1 MGYLGQ
7 DGILE
12 GTEYDK
18 YNFRINTTSSLLK
31 DRLKISTNVA
41 GYSGVKNDL
50 VDGTGNT
57 LYRIVAMSPMV
68 NAKME
73 GYGWT
78 DWFYDDAVREAGGFN
93 KTKTGNFSGNINLQL
108 SLLKNLRLEGAVNYD
123 RTTETGQIY
132 APNVD
137 LYKVFTGADGTQ
149 TIGKS
154 TSRESSITESTY
166 RYGNLSSYVTLSYW
180 ATAGDH
186 HNFKVLAG
194 WQQGQWDNKY
204 YKASRTRLTTNLP
217 SLEVGDPSTPEE
229 FELGDRSQKHVA
241 LRAFQLRLQGEIPRR
256 GPTSATTARRNS
268 PKTTNGASFRRSR
281 PGGASR
287 RRRSCATCGGSTN

>member
-18 YNFRINTTSSLLK
+18 YNFRINTTSSLLR

-93 KTKTGNFSGNINLQL
+93 KTKTGNFSGNC
-108 SLLKNLRLEGAVNYD
+108 R
-123 RTTETGQIY
+123 
-132 APNVD
+132 
-137 LYKVFTGADGTQ
+137 
-149 TIGKS
+149 
-154 TSRESSITESTY
+154 
-166 RYGNLSSYVTLSYW
+166 
-180 ATAGDH
+180 
-186 HNFKVLAG
+186 
-194 WQQGQWDNKY
+194 
-204 YKASRTRLTTNLP
+204 
-217 SLEVGDPSTPEE
+217 
-229 FELGDRSQKHVA
+229 
-241 LRAFQLRLQGEIPRR
+241 
-256 GPTSATTARRNS
+256 
-268 PKTTNGASFRRSR
+268 
-281 PGGASR
+281 
-287 RRRSCATCGGSTN
+287 C